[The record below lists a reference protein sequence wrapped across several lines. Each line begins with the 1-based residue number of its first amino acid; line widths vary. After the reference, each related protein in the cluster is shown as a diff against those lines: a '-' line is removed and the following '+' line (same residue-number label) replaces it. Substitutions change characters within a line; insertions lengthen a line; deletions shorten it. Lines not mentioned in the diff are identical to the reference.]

1 MKGSEQFARLLELAG
16 ELSIK
21 TANNLDQLQKIQ
33 ALHLECMT
41 VLSAR
46 LDRLQAQLNDHEK
59 RFNSFN

>member
-1 MKGSEQFARLLELAG
+1 MKGSEQLVRLLEITSDM
-16 ELSIK
+16 SIH
-21 TANNLDQLQKIQ
+21 LDQLQKIQ
-33 ALHLECMT
+33 ALYLECMT

>member
-1 MKGSEQFARLLELAG
+1 MKESEQLVRLLEIT
-16 ELSIK
+16 SDIS
-21 TANNLDQLQKIQ
+21 THLDQLQKIQ
-33 ALHLECMT
+33 AIHLECMS

>member
-1 MKGSEQFARLLELAG
+1 MKGSEQLVRLLELAG

-21 TANNLDQLQKIQ
+21 LDQLQKIQ

>member
-1 MKGSEQFARLLELAG
+1 MKGSEQLVRLLEIAG
-16 ELSIK
+16 DLSIK
-21 TANNLDQLQKIQ
+21 LDQLQKIQ
-33 ALHLECMT
+33 AIHLECMS